1 MIAVLFLFTCLPVV
15 LVADI
20 ISIAWAKTGINSEFS
35 YFCKIYLIICTMKR
49 FFMAACAAA
58 ALAGCAGV
66 SDVTRISGEIASE
79 GIDQVNVII
88 PDMGIDTLV
97 PVVKGKFYIEVL
109 ADPTVFGSIQA
120 ADYGTEF
127 IPDGTSLKV
136 VLGDEP
142 SVTSKAGDK
151 SVQTRYNEYKSRS
164 MEMQNNLR
172 ASIEQISADESL
184 EEADKT
190 VSLQA
195 VYDSAIAE
203 YKEYNRQV
211 LDHNPDNI
219 LALFAVQ
226 NIAMD
231 MKDPQLDSLL
241 STLSEKLQQNEFV
254 VKLRESIS
262 VRENTAEGKMFTDF
276 TISDSEGKSVS
287 LSDYVGKGRYVLV
300 DFWASWCNP
309 CKEEIPNIK
318 AVYDKYRSKGLDV
331 LGVAVWDNP
340 EATRDTAKVYG
351 IKWNQIVNAQSIPTE
366 IYGIEGIPHIILF
379 GPDGTILKRDLR
391 GEDIGKT
398 VAEYLD

>member
-1 MIAVLFLFTCLPVV
+1 
-15 LVADI
+15 
-20 ISIAWAKTGINSEFS
+20 
-35 YFCKIYLIICTMKR
+35 MKR
-49 FFMAACAAA
+49 FVMAACAAA

-66 SDVTRISGEIASE
+66 SDVTRISGEIISE

-97 PVVKGKFYIEVL
+97 PVVKGKFHIEVQ

-120 ADYGTEF
+120 AAYGIEF

-136 VLGDEP
+136 VLSDEP
-142 SVTSKAGDK
+142 SVTSNAGDK

-184 EEADKT
+184 AEEERAE
-190 VSLQA
+190 SLQA
-195 VYDSAIAE
+195 AYDSAIDG
-203 YKEYNRQV
+203 YKEFNRQV
-211 LDHNPDNI
+211 LDKNKDNI

-231 MKDPQLDSLL
+231 MADTQLDSLL
-241 STLSEKLQQNEFV
+241 STLSERLQQNEFV
-254 VKLRESIS
+254 VNLRESIA

-276 TISDSEGKSVS
+276 TISDSDGKSVS
-287 LSDYVGKGRYVLV
+287 LSDYVGKGKYVLV

-318 AVYDKYRSKGLDV
+318 AIYDKYRSKGLDV
-331 LGVAVWDNP
+331 VSVAVWDNP
-340 EATRDTAKVYG
+340 QATKDTARVYG
-351 IKWNQIVNAQSIPTE
+351 VKWNQIVNAQSIPTE
-366 IYGIEGIPHIILF
+366 LYGIDGIPHIILF
-379 GPDGTILKRDLR
+379 GPDGTILRRDLR
-391 GEDIGKT
+391 GEDIEKA
-398 VAEYLD
+398 VSEYLD

>member
-1 MIAVLFLFTCLPVV
+1 
-15 LVADI
+15 
-20 ISIAWAKTGINSEFS
+20 
-35 YFCKIYLIICTMKR
+35 
-49 FFMAACAAA
+49 MAACAAV

-66 SDVTRISGEIASE
+66 SDVTRISGEVISE

-88 PDMGIDTLV
+88 PDMDIDTLV
-97 PVVKGKFYIEVL
+97 PVTKGKFYIEVL
-109 ADPTVFGSIQA
+109 ADPTIFGSIQA

-136 VLGDEP
+136 VLSDEP

-151 SVQTRYNEYKSRS
+151 SVQTRYNEYRSRA

-172 ASIEQISADESL
+172 ASVEQISADESIP
-184 EEADKT
+184 EDDKAAR
-190 VSLQA
+190 LQMA
-195 VYDSAIAE
+195 YDSAIAG
-203 YKEYNRQV
+203 YTEYNRQV
-211 LDHNPDNI
+211 LEQNKDNV

-231 MKDPQLDSLL
+231 MKDTQLDSLL
-241 STLSEKLQQNEFV
+241 STLSEKLQQNDFV
-254 VKLRESIS
+254 VKLRESIK
-262 VRENTAEGKMFTDF
+262 VRKNTAEGKMFTDF
-276 TISDSEGKSVS
+276 TISDSDGRSVS
-287 LSDYVGKGRYVLV
+287 LSDYVGKGKYVLV

-309 CKEEIPNIK
+309 CKQEIPNIK
-318 AVYDKYRSKGLDV
+318 AVYEKYRSKGLDV
-331 LGVAVWDNP
+331 LSVAVWDNP
-340 EATRDTAKVYG
+340 ESTRDTAKVYG
-351 IKWNQIVNAQSIPTE
+351 VKWNQIVNAQSVPTE

>member
-1 MIAVLFLFTCLPVV
+1 
-15 LVADI
+15 
-20 ISIAWAKTGINSEFS
+20 
-35 YFCKIYLIICTMKR
+35 
-49 FFMAACAAA
+49 MAACAAA

-66 SDVTRISGEIASE
+66 SDVTKISGEIISE

-88 PDMGIDTLV
+88 PDAGIDTLV
-97 PVVKGKFYIEVL
+97 PVTKGKFHIEVL
-109 ADPTVFGSIQA
+109 ADPTIFGSIQA

-136 VLGDEP
+136 VLSDEP
-142 SVTSKAGDK
+142 SVTSNAGDK
-151 SVQTRYNEYKSRS
+151 SVQMRYNEYRSRA

-172 ASIEQISADESL
+172 ASIEQISADEALS
-184 EEADKT
+184 EDDKAA
-190 VSLQA
+190 SLQMA
-195 VYDSAIAE
+195 YDSAIAD
-203 YKEYNRQV
+203 YTGYNRQV
-211 LDHNPDNI
+211 LEQNKDNV

-226 NIAMD
+226 NIAME

-241 STLSEKLQQNEFV
+241 STLSEKLQQNDFV
-254 VKLRESIS
+254 VKLRESIK

-276 TISDSEGKSVS
+276 TVSDSDGRSVS
-287 LSDYVGKGRYVLV
+287 LSDYVGKGKYVLV

-309 CKEEIPNIK
+309 CKQEIPNIK
-318 AVYDKYRSKGLDV
+318 AVYEKYRSKGLDV
-331 LGVAVWDNP
+331 LSVAVWDNP

-351 IKWNQIVNAQSIPTE
+351 VKWNQIVNAQSVPTE

-391 GEDIGKT
+391 GEDIEKT